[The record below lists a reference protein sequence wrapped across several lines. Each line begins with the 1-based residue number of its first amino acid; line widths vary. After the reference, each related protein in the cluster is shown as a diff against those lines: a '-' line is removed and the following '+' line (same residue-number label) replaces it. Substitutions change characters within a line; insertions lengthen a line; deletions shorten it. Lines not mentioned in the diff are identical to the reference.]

1 MDVNDNVTEAKPQ
14 LNGSKNYTVLAKD
27 RTTTNNGLLNQTI
40 NRVKKEQLINENI
53 ANGLKNPNPRAT
65 QF

>member
-14 LNGSKNYTVLAKD
+14 LNDSKNYTVLAKD

-40 NRVKKEQLINENI
+40 DRVKKEQLINENI
-53 ANGLKNPNPRAT
+53 ANGLKNQYPRAT